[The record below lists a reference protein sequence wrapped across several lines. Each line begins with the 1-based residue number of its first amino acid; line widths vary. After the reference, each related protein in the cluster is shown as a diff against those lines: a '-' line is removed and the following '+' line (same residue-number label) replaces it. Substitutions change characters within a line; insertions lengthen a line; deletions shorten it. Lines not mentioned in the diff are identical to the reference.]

1 MNPSRSAPLRSLPLV
16 CALLCLAA
24 PASAEPASIE
34 AVRQALRDR
43 TYSEAEELS
52 AKRLEAHPNETE
64 TQYLNALAL
73 FHQGKLE
80 AARAQAERLVAAKP
94 SSRWVHK
101 ARFLAAECLVRQRSF
116 PGAVQILRSQAE
128 RLLSAE
134 RKREVCGVI
143 LRFADALARVPDPND
158 PSELDKPRPDYN
170 KAYALYSKALELEI
184 DTVQRAEVLFK
195 RARAAERMNPRVAY
209 ARYHEYLNEF
219 DPSYGD
225 APGREKRTLGAER
238 WEARERLIRA
248 ALAMGGR
255 QAVDHADDLLRLLA
269 SPAGKGAPEGLAAT
283 TAWLQLRAYRLP
295 RPSGRDLPA
304 ALRAVETFLERY
316 SAHPGCVAAAYWRAE
331 ALAVHGRHDEAVAAF
346 ETFLAGQ
353 GYGAPRGESADKP
366 LDGLNKTPRE
376 LLKDWKQTAV
386 FRIAALRGQQAR
398 YAEAIKRYEEYTRR
412 FPNGPQWAAA
422 HSSIREAQFQLCLE
436 SVREKRYD
444 EARGRFD
451 RFLAAHPLDGRAPQV
466 LFLLGQ
472 LRVAEA
478 EALIESAKD
487 KAAAAKDPKVVQSF
501 KQAIAAWARLAS
513 KYPHSNEAALA
524 LYQTGVIQEER
535 FDALEEALK
544 TYRRVTR
551 GSAASQ
557 ARARIALLTRESL
570 SVLSPRVYRTNEG
583 AQVEVET
590 RNLKSLSVR
599 QYFLDLE
606 GYFRKHHEIGGVER
620 LDIGLIQ
627 PDATFEVKIDRFRK
641 YAPRKQSVAV
651 PFPKGKAGVCLVSVT
666 GGDYEAT
673 TLVVRSD
680 LELVFRA
687 SREELLAFAQ
697 DARLGKPAPGVKV
710 LLSDGEKVFTTG
722 TTGKDGVLRVKHERL
737 RQTSKL
743 RLFAQQGGQVAASGL
758 SLSGLSSGLKLAPR
772 GYLYCD
778 RPAYQ
783 PGQVVHAKG
792 VVRDAGQTG
801 YEIPSAKQYRVQL
814 LGPRGR
820 VLDEEL
826 APLTRFGTFCASFT
840 LDPSV
845 PVGGYRIVGRPVA
858 EKGQSASGPS
868 AMGTFTVQ
876 QFELR
881 PVELKLSAPRTVY
894 RRGEVVE
901 LSAKARFAWGQPL
914 VGKRVQVRLP
924 NGRVEQVETDAEGQI
939 KLSFDT
945 SGRPAGEPL
954 HFSATLIEEGV
965 HANLTVFMPRLGY
978 SLSVTPSQP
987 LVLAGEPVEVEVR
1000 SQGPD
1005 GKPVAR
1011 KLTLFVQRRET
1022 PRPDPVLAKV
1032 PWFGRRVRAV
1042 AARTI
1047 QTHTLETNAA
1057 GVARLSVELPEGG
1070 DYVLRAVGE
1079 DRFQQQVAAEGRVK
1093 ASGAEDATRLRIF
1106 SKEATLKVGRAH
1118 RARIHSRLKQPT
1130 LALVTYEGDA
1140 VLEYRILSLKA
1151 GFTPVETAVDHL
1163 HFPNF
1168 RLAVTALEAQ
1178 ALHTTHKD
1186 FKVERE
1192 LKVRIKPSQ
1201 ERQAPGST
1209 STVEI
1214 EVTDQ
1219 LGRPVQAELSLGLVE
1234 ETLYARY
1241 AERAEPIRDA
1251 FEKGATRRAEF
1262 RVAASNG
1269 FKYQAKTTKILQAL
1283 KDEANRLDEL
1293 SKRAEE
1299 LKNLELSMK
1308 EESEADDEAP
1318 SFGRR
1323 MRRAK
1328 KMRSRPRRPGAP
1340 QAAGGMAMP
1349 AEEPMMDSRLSD
1361 KGGGGRSAGS
1371 AGEEARPREDA
1382 LGGGFWKCQ
1391 ITTDAKGR
1399 ATIEVPLPERATR
1412 WRFTARGV
1420 TVATLVG
1427 QTRAE
1432 VITAKDFFCEL
1443 LAPRH
1448 VRTGDRPQLLARV
1461 HGKPGLKVDLGL
1473 AVRQDKRTLVST
1485 RRDSIVLG
1493 PGGTSEVLLPEIEV
1507 PSAEALTFVLS
1518 ATGNDGAVTL
1528 RDSVSKAVDVLPWG
1542 EELVAHG
1549 GGTADGDASVS
1560 LRLPRG
1566 ELRSRWLTVMV
1577 GPSLEDTL
1585 AELALSSGRGW
1596 PSSLGGR
1603 LLGLASALRYARQTG
1618 GDRATLAR
1626 LEESLRQAIA
1636 AVGPR
1641 QVRGGGF
1648 GHAGANIR
1656 ETSLTLWGLAA
1667 ARDLT
1672 SFRPDV
1678 RASEN
1683 YLRNRYRATRSL
1695 SDQARILHALAEVG
1709 RGDFKLANSLYRSR
1723 NRLDPIALAQLALV
1737 FQRLDRLSVAREL
1750 AGRLPAYRKPSQDP
1764 LSGAWQL
1771 LAMARIQPGT
1781 PAATAQA
1788 ALLLEGRGTGA
1799 GGLTASDGLVVAALA
1814 EHLGQGRPASDDAR
1828 ITVLLDGK
1836 EIGVVTRRGA
1846 AGATTIRVG
1855 PEVLGDRRK
1864 VVLRFRLEG
1873 RARYAYAATF
1883 RGFRPSYGRQT
1894 KNAFRIRSRTYR
1906 HAMLRHRGKPIG
1918 AGSTSAVENV
1928 ELGQRVEVRLDVSA
1942 RAPSA
1947 AGLVLVEPIPAGLS
1961 LVPGS
1966 LAGGHVYH
1974 ELRDGALR
1982 LYFRPGRWVSGCR
1995 YALVGRVPGSYRIP
2009 PSRLIH
2015 ERDPSQFGRGRAGSL
2030 RVLGPGVQSPDPYRL
2045 NDSERLAL
2053 GRLLFAEGDF
2063 AKALTYLT
2071 PLFERKK
2078 RPSEKELARMLLWIH
2093 TDAKH
2098 YDARMIVA
2106 AFEVLAVRY
2115 PELEVPFDK
2124 IFVVGRAYADLGE
2137 HERAMLV
2144 FRATIDASF
2153 LSDAGIGAILTDQG
2167 QNLGAVDYES
2177 ALWWDYPNSAQVAA
2191 SLFATSQRLYQL
2203 APQARR
2209 LAKEPRL
2216 DLPGLPAP
2224 AERKPPTR
2232 ISLLARTIRTLR
2244 AFLAHHPQSP
2254 LADDAAFSLANAFLD
2269 LKRHEDVV
2277 NLSKKSLTVYPK
2289 SDFTGSFQY
2298 MHALGHFWRRDYAKA
2313 SGSAKVVAEGKT
2325 RFHKL
2330 GKYILGQI
2338 HHAQGQPKSAIDW
2351 YSKVKGEFPDAKESI
2366 DYFTRRALT
2375 LPEVTTLKPGAAV
2388 EVEVKSR
2395 NLASARLEVYKVDLM
2410 KLYLREK
2417 DLSKITKVELAG
2429 IAPQLKLDVPLG
2441 SITDY
2446 ADKTTKAKLAL
2457 KEEGAYLVIARGDDL
2472 FASGLVLITPLQ
2484 IEVQE
2489 DTSGRL
2495 RVNLTDTVKGIRPAN
2510 VHVKAVGSSDG
2521 RFKSGETDLRGVF
2534 VADGL
2539 NGKATVIAKAGDARY
2554 AFHRGEKFL
2563 GQRRLRRPAPRKAP
2577 VDYDGYLRKQ
2587 NRVMQEKSQ
2596 QGWDQKRRRAR
2607 RGVQVQEAR

>member
-80 AARAQAERLVAAKP
+80 AARSQAERLVAAKP

-478 EALIESAKD
+478 EALIESARD

-583 AQVEVET
+583 ALVEVET

-845 PVGGYRIVGRPVA
+845 PVGGYRVIGRPVA

-901 LSAKARFAWGQPL
+901 LSAEARFAWGQPL

-945 SGRPAGEPL
+945 SGRPAGQPL

-1070 DYVLRAVGE
+1070 DYVLRVVGE

-1178 ALHTTHKD
+1178 ALHTAHKD

-1318 SFGRR
+1318 SFGGR

-1349 AEEPMMDSRLSD
+1349 AEEPMMDSRSSD

-1473 AVRQDKRTLVST
+1473 AVRQGKRTLVST

-1518 ATGNDGAVTL
+1518 ATGNDGTVTL

-1750 AGRLPAYRKPSQDP
+1750 AGRLPAYRKPSKDP

-1883 RGFRPSYGRQT
+1883 RGFRPSFGRQT
-1894 KNAFRIRSRTYR
+1894 KNAFRVRSRTYR

-1982 LYFRPGRWVSGCR
+1982 LYFAPGRWVSGCR

-2015 ERDPSQFGRGRAGSL
+2015 ERDPSQFGRGRTGSL